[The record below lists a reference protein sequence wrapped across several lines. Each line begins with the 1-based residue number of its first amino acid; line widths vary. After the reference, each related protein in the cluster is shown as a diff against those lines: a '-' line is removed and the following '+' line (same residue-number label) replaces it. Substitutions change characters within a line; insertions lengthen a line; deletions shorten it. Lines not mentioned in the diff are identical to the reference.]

1 MAAFIFI
8 SQKSHILLA
17 LGLEPSLEGSWCS
30 IFLPSPTFPVS
41 WFHNR
46 LSEKQIKEMLLLGES
61 RLIRPVRKML
71 PRNRT
76 FKCSGFSKINKSYH
90 FSLLK
95 RKCVR
100 SLNALNSSQKPQI
113 AVKEPNKAIFRKKIL
128 CVYEIKR
135 ALQIHKTWPV
145 YIHYWWQN
153 EWPV

>member
-30 IFLPSPTFPVS
+30 IFLPSPTFPVPCL
-41 WFHNR
+41 HNR
-46 LSEKQIKEMLLLGES
+46 CPKNRSRKCCCLGES
-61 RLIRPVRKML
+61 RLIRPVRKMT
-71 PRNRT
+71 PRIRT

-95 RKCVR
+95 TECVR
-100 SLNALNSSQKPQI
+100 SLNALNSSQRPQI
-113 AVKEPNKAIFRKKIL
+113 AVKEPNKAIFRKKKI

-135 ALQIHKTWPV
+135 ALQIHKMWPV